1 MNALK
6 YAWLMAGALVLS
18 GCAGPAMRPPTALP
32 VSSISITTVAQVP
45 ASGQLP
51 APAAHVGTSQYIV
64 MQNEGGSIFLGPILG
79 GLRVE
84 SKTREMAEKYKHS
97 VFDIDPMPTV
107 AAALSEAGMPDRGAS
122 ATYTVHPY
130 VYVEHG
136 TDGRFRMA
144 LVYQVES
151 HGAQPWIGRYTYDL
165 PTPIAEARFMKL
177 DDAARATFNTELNE
191 GAAALASLMQRDL
204 SGALPKQGRA
214 VNVGTLWLCG
224 ERFGGIGIYTQP
236 AEMSFQGQILEES
249 GGFVTVRMDA
259 LLGPNQVYGVHLVR
273 RDLVHTLKSRT

>member
-1 MNALK
+1 MNVMK
-6 YAWLMAGALVLS
+6 YAWLVAGAAMLY
-18 GCAGPAMRPPTALP
+18 GCAGPAMRPPAATP
-32 VSSISITTVAQVP
+32 VGSISVTSVAQVP

-51 APAAHVGTSQYIV
+51 GPASHVGTTQYIV

-97 VFDIDPMPTV
+97 VFEIDPMPTAV
-107 AAALSEAGMPDRGAS
+107 AALSAAGMPDRGGS
-122 ATYTVHPY
+122 ATYTLKPY

-136 TDGRFRMA
+136 TDGKFRMA

-151 HGAQPWIGRYTYDL
+151 RGAQPWVGRYTYDL
-165 PTPIAEARFMKL
+165 PTPVADARFMTL
-177 DDAARATFNTELNE
+177 DDATRSAYNAELAD

-204 SGALPKQGRA
+204 SGELPKQGRA

-224 ERFGGIGIYTQP
+224 ERIGGMGIYTQP
-236 AEMSFQGQILEES
+236 SEMSFRGQVLEES

-273 RDLVHTLKSRT
+273 RDLVHTLKPRT